1 MYQYHC
7 LNAIS
12 NVGLEVF
19 DENYTKVEDMNEAD
33 AVLVRSAAMHDV
45 DFGEN
50 LKVIARAGAGVNNIP
65 LTKCADHG
73 IVVFNTPGA
82 NANAVKELVVAGM
95 FLASR
100 DIIGGANWV
109 QSERM
114 NEDIARLT
122 EKEKKRFAGH
132 ELYGKKLGVIGLGA
146 IGVQVANTAI
156 HLGMDVYGYD
166 PYISVKAAWSLSKHI
181 HHSNSVEEI
190 YKQCDFITIHVPLL
204 DSTKEMINKKAI
216 SMMKDGVVVMNFAR
230 DLLVDEKDMMEALAD
245 GKVKHYVTDFPNT
258 TVAGVKNAIVTPHL
272 GASTEEAEDN
282 CAAMA
287 ANEIRNFLE
296 NGNIVNS
303 VNFPNCD
310 MGIAGEFPRLSI
322 CHKNMKNMLNQ
333 FTDVLTDEDINIE
346 HMTNASRG
354 DYAYSMFDLSCEP
367 SAHALERLDGI
378 VGVLKVRL
386 IK

>member
-33 AVLVRSAAMHDV
+33 AVLVRSAAMHDMEL
-45 DFGEN
+45 GKN

-310 MGIAGEFPRLSI
+310 MGVAGEFPRLSI
-322 CHKNMKNMLNQ
+322 CHKNIKNMLNQ

>member
-19 DENYTKVEDMNEAD
+19 DENYTKVDNMNDAD
-33 AVLVRSAAMHDV
+33 AVLVRSAAMHDME
-45 DFGEN
+45 FGEN
-50 LKVIARAGAGVNNIP
+50 VKVIARAGAGVNNIP

-114 NEDIARLT
+114 NEDIAKLT

-181 HHSNSVEEI
+181 HHSKSAEEI

-204 DSTKEMINKKAI
+204 DSTKGMIDKKAI
-216 SMMKDGVVVMNFAR
+216 DMMKDGVVVMNFAR
-230 DLLVDEKDMMEALAD
+230 DLLVNEKDMIAALAD

-303 VNFPNCD
+303 VNYPNCD

-322 CHKNMKNMLNQ
+322 CHKNIKNMLNQ
-333 FTDVLTDEDINIE
+333 FADVFTDEDINIE
-346 HMTNASRG
+346 HMTNSSKG
-354 DYAYSMFDLSCEP
+354 DYAYSMFDLSKAP
-367 SAHALERLDGI
+367 SEEALTKLSDIE
-378 VGVLKVRL
+378 GVLRVRV
-386 IK
+386 I

>member
-19 DENYTKVEDMNEAD
+19 DENYTKVDNMNDAD
-33 AVLVRSAAMHDV
+33 AVLVRSAAMHDME
-45 DFGEN
+45 FGEN
-50 LKVIARAGAGVNNIP
+50 VKVIARAGAGVNNIP

-114 NEDIARLT
+114 NEDIAKLT

-181 HHSNSVEEI
+181 HHSKSAEEI

-204 DSTKEMINKKAI
+204 DSTKGMIDKKAI
-216 SMMKDGVVVMNFAR
+216 DMMKDGVVVMNFAR
-230 DLLVDEKDMMEALAD
+230 DLLVNEKDMIAALAD
-245 GKVKHYVTDFPNT
+245 GKVKYYVTDFPNT

-303 VNFPNCD
+303 VNYPNCD

-322 CHKNMKNMLNQ
+322 CHKNIKNMLNQ
-333 FTDVLTDEDINIE
+333 FADVFTDEDINIE
-346 HMTNASRG
+346 HMTNSSKG
-354 DYAYSMFDLSCEP
+354 DYAYSMFDLSKAP
-367 SAHALERLDGI
+367 SEDALEKLSDI
-378 VGVLKVRL
+378 EGVLRVRV
-386 IK
+386 I

>member
-1 MYQYHC
+1 MYDILT
-7 LNAIS
+7 LNKIAKIGLDKLGTGYNIS
-12 NVGLEVF
+12 
-19 DENYTKVEDMNEAD
+19 DSTENPDGI
-33 AVLVRSAAMHDV
+33 LVRSAAMHDMQ
-45 DFGEN
+45 FGSN
-50 LKVIARAGAGVNNIP
+50 LKAIARAGAGTNNIP
-65 LTKCADHG
+65 IDRCSEEG

-114 NEDIARLT
+114 NEDIAKLT

-181 HHSNSVEEI
+181 HHSKSVEEI

-204 DSTKEMINKKAI
+204 DSTKGMIDKKAI

-230 DLLVDEKDMMEALAD
+230 DLLVNEKDMIEALAD

-287 ANEIRNFLE
+287 ASEIRNFLE

-303 VNFPNCD
+303 VNYPNCD

-322 CHKNMKNMLNQ
+322 CHKNIKNMLNQ
-333 FTDVLTDEDINIE
+333 FADVFTDEDINIE
-346 HMTNASRG
+346 HMTNSSRG
-354 DYAYSMFDLSCEP
+354 DYAYSMFDLSVEP
-367 SAHALERLDGI
+367 SAHALEKLKEI
-378 VGVLKVRL
+378 EGVLKVRL
-386 IK
+386 I

>member
-19 DENYTKVEDMNEAD
+19 DENYTKVENMEDAD
-33 AVLVRSAAMHDV
+33 AVLVRSAAMHEME
-45 DFGEN
+45 FGEN

-73 IVVFNTPGA
+73 VVVFNTPGA

-114 NEDIARLT
+114 NEDIAKLT

-181 HHSNSVEEI
+181 NHIKNVEDI

-204 DSTKEMINKKAI
+204 DSTKKMIDKKAI
-216 SMMKDGVVVMNFAR
+216 GMMKDGVVVMNFAR
-230 DLLVDEKDMMEALAD
+230 DLLVDEKDMIEALAD

-282 CAAMA
+282 CAVMA

-296 NGNIVNS
+296 NGNITNS
-303 VNFPNCD
+303 VNYPNCD
-310 MGIAGEFPRLSI
+310 MGAAGEFPRLSI
-322 CHKNMKNMLNQ
+322 CHKNIKNMLNQ
-333 FTDVLTDEDINIE
+333 FTDIFTEEDINIE

-354 DYAYSMFDLSCEP
+354 DYAYSMFDLSEAP
-367 SAHALERLDGI
+367 SVEAVEKLGNIE
-378 VGVLKVRL
+378 GVLRVRV
-386 IK
+386 I